1 MNSPAPRPWH
11 TAQDANDPLSWQPT
25 LAFLRLGIAALLA
38 GALLTALAQVL
49 LAPQQPMR
57 LVGPALVA
65 LIAVVAAVPLHY
77 RKLGLTK
84 LVLAGGSWG
93 AFVGIAL
100 FTGGVRSPIAISFP
114 LVILLCGWQINERA
128 AIIVAALTVLAVL
141 ALVFAETT
149 GWLPA
154 PVQTLTAVHGAVQI
168 ILALLSAALI
178 VLLVR
183 AYRHQ
188 LRELDAVSSDLA
200 RRGSD
205 LEQSQAQLH
214 RAQAVASVGSW
225 VFDLQLDRM
234 QLSNETCR
242 IFGLPQGTT
251 GSHAAY
257 LSRVFPGDREVLE
270 EAWAAA
276 AKGAGFDHEH
286 RIVVGREVRWIR
298 QKAEFEFAEDGT
310 PLRAVGITQDI
321 SERRRA
327 DERIAELA
335 FFDQL
340 SGLPNRTLLLDRLRQ
355 SMAAS
360 ARDGSYGALLF
371 LDLDN
376 FKTLNDTLGHD
387 MGDLLLQ
394 QVGQRL
400 MGCVRAGDTV
410 ARLGGDEFV
419 VMLVSLGGDES
430 AAANHAE
437 VVGEKILAA
446 LNQSYQI
453 GSHHH
458 RSTPSIG
465 VTLFGG
471 GRQELIEEPL
481 KRADL
486 AMYQA
491 KAAGRNT
498 LRFFDPRMQAAVAD
512 RLSLELG
519 LREALAQ
526 GEFLLVYQPQVTGA
540 GRLTGVEALVRW
552 RHPTRGMVLPAHFIA
567 LAEDTGLIVPLGN
580 WVIRTACA
588 QMAAWA
594 DQPRMSSLTMAVNVS
609 ARQFRQS
616 DFVEQVL
623 AAIEDAGANPRQLK
637 LELTES
643 LLVANVEDIIAK
655 MARLKSHGVGF
666 ALDDFGT
673 GYSSLSYLSRLPLD
687 QLKIDRSFVMGIETS
702 EHAVAICAAT
712 ISLAHSLGLKVVAEG
727 VETRTQHQLLHTLH
741 RCDFIQGYLF
751 GRPMPVAE
759 LDAFAQDEQDTGAAA
774 LTLLD

>member
-11 TAQDANDPLSWQPT
+11 TAQDADDPLSWEPST
-25 LAFLRLGIAALLA
+25 VFLRLGIAALLA

-49 LAPQQPMR
+49 LVPQQPIR
-57 LVGPALVA
+57 LVAPALVA
-65 LIAVVAAVPLHY
+65 LIALVAAMPLYY

-84 LVLAGGSWG
+84 LVLAVGSWG
-93 AFVGIAL
+93 VFVGIAV
-100 FTGGVRSPIAISFP
+100 FTGGVRSPVAATFP

-128 AIIVAALTVLAVL
+128 AIIATAFTALAVL

-154 PVQTLTAVHGAVQI
+154 AQTLTAVHGAVQI

-183 AYRHQ
+183 AYRSR
-188 LRELDAVSSDLA
+188 LRELDVVSSDLA
-200 RRGSD
+200 RRGAA
-205 LEQSQAQLH
+205 LEQSQAELH

-276 AKGAGFDHEH
+276 VKGAGFDHEH

-360 ARDGSYGALLF
+360 ARDGSYSALLF

-419 VMLVSLGGDES
+419 VMLVSVGGDES

-526 GEFLLVYQPQVTGA
+526 GELLLVYQPQLTGA
-540 GRLTGVEALVRW
+540 GLLMGVEALVRW
-552 RHPTRGMVLPAHFIA
+552 RHPTRGMVLPTDFIA

-609 ARQFRQS
+609 ARQFHQG

-623 AAIEDAGANPRQLK
+623 AAIEDTGANPRQLK

-643 LLVANVEDIIAK
+643 LLVANVEDVIVK

-687 QLKIDRSFVMGIETS
+687 QLKIDRGFVMGIETS

-727 VETRTQHQLLHTLH
+727 VETAAQRDLLYHGH
-741 RCDFIQGYLF
+741 GCDFLQGYLF
-751 GRPMPVAE
+751 SRPLPIAE
-759 LDAFAQDEQDTGAAA
+759 FEAFARSRRDVLRAV
-774 LTLLD
+774 

>member
-1 MNSPAPRPWH
+1 
-11 TAQDANDPLSWQPT
+11 
-25 LAFLRLGIAALLA
+25 
-38 GALLTALAQVL
+38 
-49 LAPQQPMR
+49 
-57 LVGPALVA
+57 
-65 LIAVVAAVPLHY
+65 
-77 RKLGLTK
+77 
-84 LVLAGGSWG
+84 
-93 AFVGIAL
+93 
-100 FTGGVRSPIAISFP
+100 
-114 LVILLCGWQINERA
+114 
-128 AIIVAALTVLAVL
+128 
-141 ALVFAETT
+141 
-149 GWLPA
+149 
-154 PVQTLTAVHGAVQI
+154 
-168 ILALLSAALI
+168 
-178 VLLVR
+178 
-183 AYRHQ
+183 
-188 LRELDAVSSDLA
+188 
-200 RRGSD
+200 
-205 LEQSQAQLH
+205 
-214 RAQAVASVGSW
+214 
-225 VFDLQLDRM
+225 
-234 QLSNETCR
+234 
-242 IFGLPQGTT
+242 
-251 GSHAAY
+251 
-257 LSRVFPGDREVLE
+257 
-270 EAWAAA
+270 
-276 AKGAGFDHEH
+276 
-286 RIVVGREVRWIR
+286 
-298 QKAEFEFAEDGT
+298 
-310 PLRAVGITQDI
+310 
-321 SERRRA
+321 
-327 DERIAELA
+327 
-335 FFDQL
+335 
-340 SGLPNRTLLLDRLRQ
+340 
-355 SMAAS
+355 
-360 ARDGSYGALLF
+360 
-371 LDLDN
+371 
-376 FKTLNDTLGHD
+376 

-419 VMLVSLGGDES
+419 VMLVSLGGEES

-437 VVGEKILAA
+437 VVGEKILGA

-471 GRQELIEEPL
+471 GRQEQIEEPL

-512 RLSLELG
+512 RLSLELA

-526 GEFLLVYQPQVTGA
+526 EEFLLVYQPQVTGE
-540 GRLTGVEALVRW
+540 GRLMGVEALVRW
-552 RHPTRGMVLPAHFIA
+552 RHPKRGMVLPAHFIA
-567 LAEDTGLIVPLGN
+567 LAEDTGLIVPLGH

-594 DQPRMSSLTMAVNVS
+594 NQPLMSSLTMSVNVS

-623 AAIEDAGANPRQLK
+623 AAIADAGANPRQLK

-655 MARLKSHGVGF
+655 MSRLKSHGVGF

-702 EHAVAICAAT
+702 AHAVAICAAT

-727 VETRTQHQLLHTLH
+727 VETRAQHQLLHTVH

-751 GRPMPVAE
+751 GRPMPVSE
-759 LDAFAQDEQDTGAAA
+759 LEVFAQDGQDTGPVA